1 MRTELDEARQI
12 DQYLFRQLNQDDT
25 REFETRLLLNET
37 LAAKVDAQRT
47 AHRLIRLYARTQERN
62 RLQEIY
68 RNLLTEKNFADQL
81 KNIFA

>member
-12 DQYLFRQLNQDDT
+12 DRYLFRRLNQDDT
-25 REFETRLLLNET
+25 REFEARLLLNET

-47 AHRLIRLYARTQERN
+47 AHRLIRLYARMQERN